1 MKKIRSAVLKTAI
14 MLFAILSLVIAAN
27 AGYSTIQREK
37 QEIKISGNGALSE
50 FYAEISF
57 YTYEGEGCGCQP
69 VRNAPIFAQGL
80 DTDHSASNTTDDDGL
95 CVLELEYDATYRVTI
110 EVDAFQMI
118 LFDFVVIDDQTFT
131 FHLQEEEES
140 STPNVLLLHNLL
152 QKLSHMKN
160 L

>member
-1 MKKIRSAVLKTAI
+1 MKKIRSVVLKIAI
-14 MLFAILSLVIAAN
+14 MLLVIFSLIIAAN
-27 AGYSTIQREK
+27 AGYSKVQHE
-37 QEIKISGNGALSE
+37 QELNISRNGDRSE

-110 EVDAFQMI
+110 EVDAFQMV

-140 STPNVLLLHNLL
+140 STPNVFSLHNLL
-152 QKLSHMKN
+152 QKLSHIKN

>member
-1 MKKIRSAVLKTAI
+1 MKKTISAVSKTTL
-14 MLFAILSLVIAAN
+14 MLLAILSLAIAAN
-27 AGYSTIQREK
+27 AGYSAVQSEK
-37 QEIKISGNGALSE
+37 QEIKAIGNEHQSE

-69 VRNAPIFAQGL
+69 IRNAPIFAQGL

-110 EVDAFQMI
+110 EVDAFQMV
-118 LFDFVVIDDQTFT
+118 LFDFVAIDDQTFT

-140 STPNVLLLHNLL
+140 STPNVFSLHSLL
-152 QKLSHMKN
+152 QKLSHIKN